1 MSISGG
7 TCRLCSSTKPQQET
21 STFSDNQD
29 QGQQRRRRPRRYR
42 NDDDSSQQEKEQE
55 QEHPPTLQQP
65 TIVMIQ
71 YEDDNPD
78 EITRSIREP
87 ADDSTVSTT
96 RAALQKSGIILCK
109 WLPTYLSFHTT
120 RLFSKAGD
128 NNNFVEPNPE
138 YGIDDIL
145 EFDESV
151 VMFPKDDERVGS
163 SKNGHSSN
171 VPKERSRIDG
181 LLRSCLEDKNE
192 IIEGAQYY
200 GDDTTT
206 TECESWSLGE
216 TDPEFVRR
224 PSSGDDRLHGSNN
237 NNNNNNPPPPS
248 RCCYLTIENGNYNRR
263 HKGVA
268 IPLFSPSVT
277 IRPLQS
283 MVISIVGLADDA
295 KRPFRFDSFQN
306 QGGDHDSD
314 NSDDR
319 LSILMQAFWKRQLVG
334 KIVSF
339 EDQWTSRIRL
349 TADINNNNNN
359 NDGLSTEGDGDEN
372 TVYAVVESCTP
383 LTITTTR
390 TPAWGN
396 DHKETLP
403 LPHNFYMVLPSTY
416 ITILPASS
424 QQSSTQTSVVGLLN
438 NSDKT
443 SSSSKPTNRTSQ
455 QSSLL
460 RPPTAAASLLVD
472 TLDCILSRHV
482 GDGDIPRTFLLSG
495 PPGVGK
501 TFSVSWAAKAH
512 PDILLCSIRGS
523 ELLQGTA
530 NISSSS
536 SGETNIISPARAL
549 ELEFLKMVEAVS
561 LREEQQKHNN
571 ENGNGCAV
579 AGLFFLDECDALV
592 SVEPIAAMLANLLD
606 RVSSTSTTI
615 SSSSSEHG
623 ETNNVVES
631 YWKRIVV
638 VGATNRIDSI
648 PSYLR
653 RAGRF
658 DRELPMSPPSAEV
671 RAELLLSLLTNLQSH
686 VSSSNEINSET
697 DEEKK
702 PTTTEFK
709 LPSRDEIKEIA
720 ELCVGYVAADLSA
733 LVRKAWL
740 ISLQENIGNDNNS
753 VTFPH
758 LETARNI
765 VGASALRDAALAAP
779 PKITWDDIAGDPGG
793 AKTALRQAIEW
804 PRLKARE
811 FAILGLQPCRG
822 ILLHG
827 PPGCA
832 KTTLA
837 RAAAGSSGVAFLSLS
852 PAQVYGSSYVGEA
865 ERVIRQAFHLARST
879 APCILFFDEI
889 DSIFGGGGSGAGN
902 DSGGLGG
909 SGRGSSAEARVLST
923 FLNEMD
929 GVDIAGAG
937 KDGVLVLGAT
947 NRPWTLDPA
956 LLRPGRLGDKII
968 FLPPPDKEARRSIFE
983 RQFGNVASVN
993 NNETNDEMCWDLDFS
1008 ILVELSE
1015 QMTGAEIVGACQDAK
1030 IQWMR
1035 ESILNYE
1042 PLGGD
1047 GKNEDELR
1055 EQDCIVNA
1063 LMSIKPLL
1071 SNPEALEEFQVFEN
1085 RDKKTFHR

>member
-7 TCRLCSSTKPQQET
+7 TCRLCSSAQPQQAT
-21 STFSDNQD
+21 SSFSDTQN
-29 QGQQRRRRPRRYR
+29 QGQQRRRRRPRRYR
-42 NDDDSSQQEKEQE
+42 NDTDDSSQQEQIK
-55 QEHPPTLQQP
+55 EHPPTLQQP
-65 TIVMIQ
+65 TLVIIQ
-71 YEDDNPD
+71 YEDDNPH
-78 EITRSIREP
+78 EIARKNNREP
-87 ADDSTVSTT
+87 ASNDSTVSSTT
-96 RAALQKSGIILCK
+96 RAAALQKSGIILCK
-109 WLPTYLSFHTT
+109 WLPTYLTFHTN
-120 RLFSKAGD
+120 RLLSKAAGD
-128 NNNFVEPNPE
+128 NSNKNVVEPNTE

-151 VMFPKDDERVGS
+151 VMFPKDASIIDS
-163 SKNGHSSN
+163 NNGHSSSHI
-171 VPKERSRIDG
+171 PKERSRIHG
-181 LLRSCLEDKNE
+181 LLRSCLEDTSE

-200 GDDTTT
+200 GEDATTT
-206 TECESWSLGE
+206 TECESWNLGE
-216 TDPEFVRR
+216 TDPEFVNP
-224 PSSGDDRLHGSNN
+224 PSS
-237 NNNNNNPPPPS
+237 S
-248 RCCYLTIENGNYNRR
+248 RCCYLTIENNNSNRR

-277 IRPLQS
+277 LRPLQS
-283 MVISIVGLADDA
+283 MVISIVGLTADDA
-295 KRPFRFDSFQN
+295 IQS
-306 QGGDHDSD
+306 QGGHHDS
-314 NSDDR
+314 NER

-334 KIVSF
+334 KVVSF

-349 TADINNNNNN
+349 TADINNNNSNN
-359 NDGLSTEGDGDEN
+359 NGGLSTEGDGNETN
-372 TVYAVVESCTP
+372 TVYAVVESCTS
-383 LTITTTR
+383 LTITTR
-390 TPAWGN
+390 TTPTSSSNRGN
-396 DHKETLP
+396 DHEETLL
-403 LPHNFYMVLPSTY
+403 LPHNFFMVLPSTY

-424 QQSSTQTSVVGLLN
+424 KQRSTQTSVVRLLN
-438 NSDKT
+438 NDSDKT
-443 SSSSKPTNRTSQ
+443 SSTSKYMNSSGR

-460 RPPTAAASLLVD
+460 RRPPTAAASLLVD
-472 TLDCILSRHV
+472 TLDCILSRRV
-482 GDGDIPRTFLLSG
+482 GDGDVPRTFLLSG

-501 TFSVSWAAKAH
+501 TFSVSWAAKAY

-523 ELLQGTA
+523 ELLQGTRRSSSSS
-530 NISSSS
+530 NSSS
-536 SGETNIISPARAL
+536 SGETTIVPPARAL
-549 ELEFLKMVEAVS
+549 ELEFLKMVEAIC
-561 LREEQQKHNN
+561 LREERQKKNN
-571 ENGNGCAV
+571 ENGNGCAI
-579 AGLFFLDECDALV
+579 AGLIFLDECDALV
-592 SVEPIAAMLANLLD
+592 SLEPIAAMLANLLD
-606 RVSSTSTTI
+606 RVSSTYSTTM
-615 SSSSSEHG
+615 SSSSSSVQEHG
-623 ETNNVVES
+623 KRNNSVIES

-658 DRELPMSPPSAEV
+658 DRELPMSPPSAET
-671 RAELLLSLLTNLQSH
+671 RAELLLSLLTNLQRH
-686 VSSSNEINSET
+686 VSSSNEIKE
-697 DEEKK
+697 DK
-702 PTTTEFK
+702 PKTTSTKFK
-709 LPSRDEIKEIA
+709 LPLEDEIKQIA

-740 ISLQENIGNDNNS
+740 IALKENIGNDNNS
-753 VTFPH
+753 VTFSH
-758 LETARNI
+758 LEAARNL

-865 ERVIRQAFHLARST
+865 ERVVRQAFHLARST

-889 DSIFGGGGSGAGN
+889 DSIFGSGGGN

-983 RQFGNVASVN
+983 RQFGNGASVN
-993 NNETNDEMCWDLDFS
+993 TSNNETNDEMCWDLDFS

-1015 QMTGAEIVGACQDAK
+1015 QMTGAEIVGACQEAK

-1042 PLGGD
+1042 PLEGD
-1047 GKNEDELR
+1047 GKNEDGFR

>member
-1 MSISGG
+1 
-7 TCRLCSSTKPQQET
+7 
-21 STFSDNQD
+21 
-29 QGQQRRRRPRRYR
+29 
-42 NDDDSSQQEKEQE
+42 
-55 QEHPPTLQQP
+55 
-65 TIVMIQ
+65 MIQ
-71 YEDDNPD
+71 YEDDNPH
-78 EITRSIREP
+78 EIARKNREP
-87 ADDSTVSTT
+87 ASNSTVSNTT
-96 RAALQKSGIILCK
+96 RAVARQTSGIILCK
-109 WLPTYLSFHTT
+109 WLPTYLSFHSI
-120 RLFSKAGD
+120 RLLSKNAGD
-128 NNNFVEPNPE
+128 SRNNNNNNNNNNNIVEPNAE

-151 VMFPKDDERVGS
+151 VMVPKDDDDEPC
-163 SKNGHSSN
+163 H
-171 VPKERSRIDG
+171 VPKVQRSRIDG
-181 LLRSCLEDKNE
+181 LLRSCLEDE
-192 IIEGAQYY
+192 SEFIEGAQYY
-200 GDDTTT
+200 GEDATTT
-206 TECESWSLGE
+206 TECESWNLGE
-216 TDPEFVRR
+216 TNR
-224 PSSGDDRLHGSNN
+224 
-237 NNNNNNPPPPS
+237 NNPPPSSS
-248 RCCYLTIENGNYNRR
+248 RCSYLTIENNSSNRR

-268 IPLFSPSVT
+268 IPLFSPLVT
-277 IRPLQS
+277 LRPLQS
-283 MVISIVGLADDA
+283 MVISIVGSTTEDVI
-295 KRPFRFDSFQN
+295 PI
-306 QGGDHDSD
+306 QGGPHDSSND
-314 NSDDR
+314 SNER
-319 LSILMQAFWKRQLVG
+319 LSILVQAFWKRQLVG
-334 KIVSF
+334 KVVSF
-339 EDQWTSRIRL
+339 EDEWTSRIQL
-349 TADINNNNNN
+349 TADIHNNN
-359 NDGLSTEGDGDEN
+359 NDNDGWSTEGDGDETN
-372 TVYAVVESCTP
+372 AVYAVVESCTP
-383 LTITTTR
+383 LTITTRTTPTSASTR
-390 TPAWGN
+390 GN
-396 DHKETLP
+396 DHTGTLL
-403 LPHNFYMVLPSTY
+403 LPSNFYMVLPSTY

-424 QQSSTQTSVVGLLN
+424 RQSSTQTSVVGLLAN
-438 NSDKT
+438 DSDKT
-443 SSSSKPTNRTSQ
+443 SSSSSKPTNNSSSR

-460 RPPTAAASLLVD
+460 RQPPTAAASLLVD
-472 TLDCILSRHV
+472 TLDCILSRRV

-523 ELLQGTA
+523 ELLQGTRSS
-530 NISSSS
+530 NSTSSSS
-536 SGETNIISPARAL
+536 SGETTSVPPARAL
-549 ELEFLKMVEAVS
+549 ELEFLKMVEAIS
-561 LREEQQKHNN
+561 IKEERQKKNN
-571 ENGNGCAV
+571 ENDNSCAI

-606 RVSSTSTTI
+606 RVSSTSTT
-615 SSSSSEHG
+615 SSSEHG
-623 ETNNVVES
+623 KRNNAIES

-658 DRELPMSPPSAEV
+658 DRELPMSPPSAET

-686 VSSSNEINSET
+686 VSSSDETRSEN
-697 DEEKK
+697 DEEK
-702 PTTTEFK
+702 PIATTEFK
-709 LPSRDEIKEIA
+709 LPLEHEVKETA

-740 ISLQENIGNDNNS
+740 LSLKENIGRNNNS
-753 VTFPH
+753 VTFSH
-758 LETARNI
+758 LEAARNL
-765 VGASALRDAALAAP
+765 VGASSLRDAALAAP

-865 ERVIRQAFHLARST
+865 ERVVRQAFHLARST

-889 DSIFGGGGSGAGN
+889 DSIFGSGGGN

-993 NNETNDEMCWDLDFS
+993 TSTNETSDEMRWDLDFS
-1008 ILVELSE
+1008 ILIELSE
-1015 QMTGAEIVGACQDAK
+1015 QMTGAEIVGACQEAK

-1042 PLGGD
+1042 PLEGE
-1047 GKNEDELR
+1047 GKNEEGFR